1 MGAPAAILKQSSD
14 DRAGG
19 GQCEPASA
27 MVPRFRFCCQRSY
40 RGEGSQGQGLFII
53 LRKNCVIYLFI
64 HFLLSYRGEDSQ
76 CPGLFIIVRKSY
88 VIYLFIHF
96 LLSLFPNNKML
107 MKVLVKVK
115 ASFKFFKR
123 VGLFFSMK

>member
-64 HFLLSYRGEDSQ
+64 HFLLKKVAE
-76 CPGLFIIVRKSY
+76 KSLNQRLK
-88 VIYLFIHF
+88 VAEISENGCKQKVAEK
-96 LLSLFPNNKML
+96 SLNQRL
-107 MKVLVKVK
+107 TVK
-115 ASFKFFKR
+115 SC
-123 VGLFFSMK
+123 